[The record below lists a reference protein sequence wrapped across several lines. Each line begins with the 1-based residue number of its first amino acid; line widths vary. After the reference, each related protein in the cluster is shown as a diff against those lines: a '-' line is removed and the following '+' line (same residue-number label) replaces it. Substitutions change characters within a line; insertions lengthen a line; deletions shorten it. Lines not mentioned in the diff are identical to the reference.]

1 MKKFTYN
8 KVDSVI
14 KELII
19 FITTLLFF
27 LFTSTLLVA
36 QEISHK
42 AIISEGRAVIV
53 DGNEVVAKKRALD
66 DALYLASLQGGAKID
81 GYSTV
86 DTNTSLN
93 ENLLIRPSSSIKDFV
108 ILEESKDETHY
119 SVKIKAIL
127 VSLNSLLDCSA
138 RSNINLSYF
147 KPNFVVSSKLPAQLQ
162 NLPLLISQ
170 KIFENLTRF
179 DQISLKDSTNFD
191 FNPKKFSALPV
202 SLDYEAIVEGKS
214 GAIKSG
220 EFGIHT
226 LIEVKRSKGT
236 MTRFLNKA
244 DIALTINLF
253 EGTNFNVID
262 TLNYNFSV
270 LLGIETGYQHMDG
283 FYKIPY
289 DKIAEV
295 VQDSISKMQFRV
307 KDRLKCYPLEARA
320 ELVKDVLTIPLGI
333 NQGVQ
338 IGKVGF
344 ASNSN
349 PNHSMRDWI
358 VVTVKDSSGDFSVLE
373 ILNPS
378 NKKEDINGKL
388 IRFMN

>member
-1 MKKFTYN
+1 MKKFSYN
-8 KVDSVI
+8 KVDSLV
-14 KELII
+14 KELIV
-19 FITTLLFF
+19 FVTTLLFL
-27 LFTSTLLVA
+27 LFSSTLLIA
-36 QEISHK
+36 QEINHK
-42 AIISEGRAVIV
+42 SIISQGRAVII
-53 DGNEVVAKKRALD
+53 DGNEEIAKKRALD

-191 FNPKKFSALPV
+191 FNPKKFSTLPV

-214 GAIKSG
+214 GSLKSG

>member
-191 FNPKKFSALPV
+191 FNPKKFSTLPV

-214 GAIKSG
+214 GSLKSG

-262 TLNYNFSV
+262 TLYYNFSV

-344 ASNSN
+344 ASNSD

>member
-170 KIFENLTRF
+170 KILEKL
-179 DQISLKDSTNFD
+179 Q
-191 FNPKKFSALPV
+191 
-202 SLDYEAIVEGKS
+202 
-214 GAIKSG
+214 
-220 EFGIHT
+220 
-226 LIEVKRSKGT
+226 
-236 MTRFLNKA
+236 LNTK
-244 DIALTINLF
+244 
-253 EGTNFNVID
+253 
-262 TLNYNFSV
+262 
-270 LLGIETGYQHMDG
+270 
-283 FYKIPY
+283 
-289 DKIAEV
+289 
-295 VQDSISKMQFRV
+295 
-307 KDRLKCYPLEARA
+307 
-320 ELVKDVLTIPLGI
+320 
-333 NQGVQ
+333 
-338 IGKVGF
+338 
-344 ASNSN
+344 
-349 PNHSMRDWI
+349 
-358 VVTVKDSSGDFSVLE
+358 
-373 ILNPS
+373 
-378 NKKEDINGKL
+378 
-388 IRFMN
+388 

>member
-53 DGNEVVAKKRALD
+53 DGNEEVAKKRALD

-191 FNPKKFSALPV
+191 FNPKKFSTLPV

-214 GAIKSG
+214 GSLKSG

-253 EGTNFNVID
+253 EGTNFNIVD

>member
-53 DGNEVVAKKRALD
+53 DGNEAVAKKRALD

-191 FNPKKFSALPV
+191 FNPKKFSTLPV

-289 DKIAEV
+289 DKITEV

>member
-53 DGNEVVAKKRALD
+53 DGNEEVAKKRALD

-191 FNPKKFSALPV
+191 FNPKKFSTLPV

-320 ELVKDVLTIPLGI
+320 ELVKDVLTIPLGV

>member
-14 KELII
+14 KELIV
-19 FITTLLFF
+19 FVTTLLFF
-27 LFTSTLLVA
+27 LFASTLLVA
-36 QEISHK
+36 QDISHK
-42 AIISEGRAVIV
+42 VIISEGRAVIV
-53 DGNEVVAKKRALD
+53 DGNEAVAKKRALD
-66 DALYLASLQGGAKID
+66 DALYLASLQAGAKID

-119 SVKIKAIL
+119 NVKIKAIL
-127 VSLNSLLDCSA
+127 VSINSLLNCSA
-138 RSNINLSYF
+138 RDNINLSYF
-147 KPNFVVSSKLPAQLQ
+147 KPNFIVSSKLPAQLQ
-162 NLPLLISQ
+162 NLPLMISQ
-170 KIFENLTRF
+170 DIFKNLIKF
-179 DQISLKDSTNFD
+179 DQISLKDATNLD
-191 FNPKKFSALPV
+191 FNPKKFSTLPV
-202 SLDYEAIVEGKS
+202 SLDYQAIVEGRS
-214 GAIKSG
+214 GSLKSG

-226 LIEVKRSKGT
+226 LIELKRSKGT
-236 MTRFLNKA
+236 MTRFLNKI
-244 DIALTINLF
+244 DVALTINLF
-253 EGTNFNVID
+253 EGTNFNIID

-289 DKIAEV
+289 DKIEEI

-307 KDRLKCYPLEARA
+307 KDRLKCYPLEAKA
-320 ELVKDVLTIPLGI
+320 ELVKNVLTIPLGI

-344 ASNSN
+344 ASNNN

-378 NKKEDINGKL
+378 NKKEDVNGKL

>member
-214 GAIKSG
+214 GSLKSG

-262 TLNYNFSV
+262 TLYYNFSV

>member
-53 DGNEVVAKKRALD
+53 DGNEEVAKKRALD

-170 KIFENLTRF
+170 KIFENLTSF

-191 FNPKKFSALPV
+191 FNPKKFSTLPV

>member
-1 MKKFTYN
+1 LKKFTYN

-53 DGNEVVAKKRALD
+53 DGNEEVAKKRALD

-191 FNPKKFSALPV
+191 FNPKKFSTLPV

>member
-53 DGNEVVAKKRALD
+53 DGNEEVAKKRALD

-191 FNPKKFSALPV
+191 FNPKKFSTLPV

>member
-214 GAIKSG
+214 GSLKSG

-253 EGTNFNVID
+253 EGTNFNIID

>member
-14 KELII
+14 KELIV
-19 FITTLLFF
+19 FVTTLLFF
-27 LFTSTLLVA
+27 LFASTLLVA

-53 DGNEVVAKKRALD
+53 DGNEAVAKKRALD

-81 GYSTV
+81 GYSAV

-214 GAIKSG
+214 GSLKSG

-289 DKIAEV
+289 DKIREV

>member
-170 KIFENLTRF
+170 KIFENLRRF

-214 GAIKSG
+214 GSLKSG

-262 TLNYNFSV
+262 TLYYNFSV

>member
-191 FNPKKFSALPV
+191 FNPKKFSTLPV

-214 GAIKSG
+214 GSLKSG

-262 TLNYNFSV
+262 TLYYNFSV

>member
-53 DGNEVVAKKRALD
+53 DGNEEVAKKRALD

-179 DQISLKDSTNFD
+179 DQISLKDSTSFD

-202 SLDYEAIVEGKS
+202 SLDYQAIVEGKS
-214 GAIKSG
+214 GSLKSG

-226 LIEVKRSKGT
+226 LIEMKRSKGT

-289 DKIAEV
+289 DKIAEI

-320 ELVKDVLTIPLGI
+320 ELVKDVLTIPLGV

>member
-53 DGNEVVAKKRALD
+53 AGNEVVAKKRALD

-93 ENLLIRPSSSIKDFV
+93 ENLLIRPSSSIKDFL
-108 ILEESKDETHY
+108 ILEESKDQTHY

-170 KIFENLTRF
+170 KIFENLTRI
-179 DQISLKDSTNFD
+179 DQISLKDSTSFD

-202 SLDYEAIVEGKS
+202 SLDYQAIVEGKS
-214 GAIKSG
+214 GSLKSG

>member
-170 KIFENLTRF
+170 KIFENLTRI
-179 DQISLKDSTNFD
+179 DQISLKDSTSFD

-202 SLDYEAIVEGKS
+202 SLDYQAIVEGKS
-214 GAIKSG
+214 GSLKSG

-253 EGTNFNVID
+253 EGTNFNIID

>member
-53 DGNEVVAKKRALD
+53 DGNEAVAKKRALD

-179 DQISLKDSTNFD
+179 DQISLKDSTSFD

-214 GAIKSG
+214 GSLKSG

-253 EGTNFNVID
+253 EGTNFNIID

>member
-53 DGNEVVAKKRALD
+53 DGNEAIAKKRALD

-179 DQISLKDSTNFD
+179 DQISLKDSTSFD

-202 SLDYEAIVEGKS
+202 SLDYQAIVEGKS
-214 GAIKSG
+214 GSLKSG

-253 EGTNFNVID
+253 EGTNFNIID

>member
-53 DGNEVVAKKRALD
+53 EGNEAVAKKRALD

-214 GAIKSG
+214 GSLKSG

>member
-1 MKKFTYN
+1 LKKFTYN

-191 FNPKKFSALPV
+191 FNPKKFSTLPV

-214 GAIKSG
+214 GSLKSG

>member
-214 GAIKSG
+214 GSLKSG

-289 DKIAEV
+289 DKITEV

>member
-42 AIISEGRAVIV
+42 AIFSEGRAVIV
-53 DGNEVVAKKRALD
+53 DGNEAVAKKRALD

-81 GYSTV
+81 GYSAV

-191 FNPKKFSALPV
+191 FNPKKFSTLPV

-214 GAIKSG
+214 GSLKSG

>member
-53 DGNEVVAKKRALD
+53 DGNEAVAKKRALD

-179 DQISLKDSTNFD
+179 DQISLKDSTSFD

-202 SLDYEAIVEGKS
+202 SLDYQAIVEGKS
-214 GAIKSG
+214 GSLKSG

-320 ELVKDVLTIPLGI
+320 ELVKDVLTIPLGV

>member
-53 DGNEVVAKKRALD
+53 DGNEAIAKKRALD

-191 FNPKKFSALPV
+191 FNPKKFSTLPV

-214 GAIKSG
+214 GSLKSG

-253 EGTNFNVID
+253 EGTNFNIVD

-320 ELVKDVLTIPLGI
+320 ELVKDVLTIPLGV

>member
-81 GYSTV
+81 GYSSV

-170 KIFENLTRF
+170 KIFENLTRI
-179 DQISLKDSTNFD
+179 DQISLKDSTSFD

-202 SLDYEAIVEGKS
+202 SLDYQAIVEGKS
-214 GAIKSG
+214 GSLKSG

-253 EGTNFNVID
+253 EGTNFNIID

-289 DKIAEV
+289 DKITEV

>member
-191 FNPKKFSALPV
+191 FNPKKFSTLPV

-214 GAIKSG
+214 GSLKSG

-320 ELVKDVLTIPLGI
+320 ELVKDVLTIPLGV

>member
-19 FITTLLFF
+19 IITTLLFF

-53 DGNEVVAKKRALD
+53 DGNEAVAKKRALD

-179 DQISLKDSTNFD
+179 DQISLKDSTSFD

-202 SLDYEAIVEGKS
+202 SLDYQAIVEGKS
-214 GAIKSG
+214 GSLKSG

>member
-191 FNPKKFSALPV
+191 FNPKKFSTLPI

-214 GAIKSG
+214 GSLKSG

>member
-53 DGNEVVAKKRALD
+53 DGNEEVAKKRALD

-179 DQISLKDSTNFD
+179 DQISLKDSTSFD

-202 SLDYEAIVEGKS
+202 SLDYQAIVEGKS
-214 GAIKSG
+214 GSLKSG

-253 EGTNFNVID
+253 EGTNFNIID

-289 DKIAEV
+289 DKITEV

>member
-53 DGNEVVAKKRALD
+53 DGNEAIAKKRALD

-170 KIFENLTRF
+170 KIFENLTRI
-179 DQISLKDSTNFD
+179 DQISLKDSTSFD

-202 SLDYEAIVEGKS
+202 SLDYQAIVEGKS
-214 GAIKSG
+214 GSLKSG

-253 EGTNFNVID
+253 EGTNFNIID

-289 DKIAEV
+289 DKITEV

>member
-53 DGNEVVAKKRALD
+53 DGNEEVAKKRALD

-170 KIFENLTRF
+170 KIFENLRRF

-214 GAIKSG
+214 GSLKSG

-262 TLNYNFSV
+262 TLYYNFSV

-320 ELVKDVLTIPLGI
+320 ELVKDVLTIPLGV

>member
-53 DGNEVVAKKRALD
+53 DGNEEVAKKRALD

-170 KIFENLTRF
+170 KIFENLARI
-179 DQISLKDSTNFD
+179 DQISLKDSTSFD

-202 SLDYEAIVEGKS
+202 SLDYEAIVEGRS
-214 GAIKSG
+214 GSLKSG

-226 LIEVKRSKGT
+226 LIELKRSKGT

-244 DIALTINLF
+244 DVALTINLF
-253 EGTNFNVID
+253 EGTNFNIVD

-320 ELVKDVLTIPLGI
+320 ELVKDVLTIPLGV

>member
-53 DGNEVVAKKRALD
+53 DGNEEVAKKRALD

-191 FNPKKFSALPV
+191 FNPKKFSTLPI

-214 GAIKSG
+214 GSLKSG

>member
-53 DGNEVVAKKRALD
+53 DGNEAVAKKRALD

-214 GAIKSG
+214 GSLKSG

-262 TLNYNFSV
+262 TLYYNFSV

-344 ASNSN
+344 ASNSD